1 MNGIKKYLAPLLTGA
16 IVLSLSSCASILAN
30 PKSNGESV
38 AEPSPTQLSSAD
50 PTSLPTSQTLDT
62 SLTTEL
68 DSTAS
73 TPEKLNQETSVTS
86 QPLNA
91 TDSKTTSTA
100 KSLKTVNVTIYQ
112 ANNQC
117 ESLVAE
123 KVDVPAENPAQA
135 AVGKVLKQADSGDF
149 DLAGYR
155 VKVNPESRVATVD
168 FRLSPNSKRQFSSL
182 SSCEQFAMFGSLR
195 KTLTDNTQLK
205 IKNVRF
211 TNQGAEIAF

>member
-30 PKSNGESV
+30 SKSNGESV

-73 TPEKLNQETSVTS
+73 TPEKLNQETSVIS

-100 KSLKTVNVTIYQ
+100 KSLKT
-112 ANNQC
+112 
-117 ESLVAE
+117 
-123 KVDVPAENPAQA
+123 
-135 AVGKVLKQADSGDF
+135 
-149 DLAGYR
+149 
-155 VKVNPESRVATVD
+155 
-168 FRLSPNSKRQFSSL
+168 LS
-182 SSCEQFAMFGSLR
+182 
-195 KTLTDNTQLK
+195 
-205 IKNVRF
+205 V
-211 TNQGAEIAF
+211 